1 MNKSKRMPATEKLQ
15 DIAHQGFY
23 FVIRYTFAGDT
34 GTFATFERALATA
47 VELGEPGFQIVRITL
62 R

>member
-15 DIAHQGFY
+15 DIARQGFY
-23 FVIRYTFAGDT
+23 FVIRYASAGDI
-34 GTFATFERALATA
+34 GTFVTFERALATA
-47 VELGEPGFQIVRITL
+47 VELGEPGFQIIRISL

>member
-1 MNKSKRMPATEKLQ
+1 MPATEKLQ